1 MKNVA
6 RAAIL
11 MMFVLP
17 AVPRVADACGMKVEE
32 ISGEPRELLVR
43 AYDDAA
49 AGRDAKALRVA
60 TTVTRKENATANQKA
75 QAWSIVGAMRFKAG
89 NKTSG
94 LAAFAEAKKL
104 DDGAVETVLAKLG
117 TPAVAKK
124 KSAPVKASTSA
135 AEAAPAKSG
144 ETLVAEIRAALQDA

>member
-17 AVPRVADACGMKVEE
+17 VVPRVADACGMEVEK

-60 TTVTRKENATANQKA
+60 TTVARKENATANQKA

-104 DDGAVETVLAKLG
+104 DPAAVETVLARLG
-117 TPAVAKK
+117 KPAAAK
-124 KSAPVKASTSA
+124 
-135 AEAAPAKSG
+135 KSG